1 MFESLEIF
9 EFPLGCL
16 VTFSIRLV
24 KDFHAADFTA
34 LVDIGSNIET
44 AFGKVAE
51 EVHFSWNNRFGSST
65 YSHLSNKREVTLTDF
80 EKFHLPQKK

>member
-1 MFESLEIF
+1 MKEKTYDFLVFESLEIF

-24 KDFHAADFTA
+24 KDFHAADFTP

-44 AFGKVAE
+44 AFGNVSRMSPKLLQ
-51 EVHFSWNNRFGSST
+51 T
-65 YSHLSNKREVTLTDF
+65 
-80 EKFHLPQKK
+80 